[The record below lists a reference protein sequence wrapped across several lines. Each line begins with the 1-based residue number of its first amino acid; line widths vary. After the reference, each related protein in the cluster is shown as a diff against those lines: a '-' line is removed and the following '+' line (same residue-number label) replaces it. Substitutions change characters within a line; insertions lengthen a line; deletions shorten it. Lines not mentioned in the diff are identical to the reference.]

1 MIFLWPQLLFL
12 LLLVPALIGLYI
24 WAQRRRKKYAVRY
37 ASLSIIKEAIGKGP
51 GWRRHIPPALFLL
64 ALIFMLFA
72 LARPMAIVSLPAQEG
87 TVVLAI
93 DVSGSMFA
101 DDLKPNR
108 MEAAKDAA
116 KTFVSR
122 QPQGIKIAVVS
133 FSDNAF
139 IVQAPTIDK
148 DAAISAINRLQP
160 QRGTAIGRGILTS
173 LDALF
178 EGSDEGLP
186 SADFNSTQG
195 SRPTTGFAPTP
206 RPTISPK
213 SMQSDAIIVLVTD
226 GENNIAPAPL
236 DVAPEATKLGIRV
249 YTIGIGTAEGTI
261 LKVQGR
267 SVRVRLDEQTL
278 KRVAE
283 ATAAD
288 YFNASNESDLRK
300 VYENL
305 STHLVIRTERTE
317 ITALFTALATVFA
330 VAAGTLSVFWF
341 NRLP

>member
-1 MIFLWPQLLFL
+1 MVFLWPQLLFL
-12 LLLVPALIGLYI
+12 LFLVPVLVALYI
-24 WAQRRRKKYAVRY
+24 WAQYRRKKYAVRY
-37 ASLSIIKEAIGKGP
+37 ASLSIVKEAIGKGP

-64 ALIFMLFA
+64 ALILMLFA

-101 DDLKPNR
+101 DDLKPSR

-116 KTFVSR
+116 RTFVSR

-139 IVQAPTIDK
+139 IVQAPTTDK
-148 DAAISAINRLQP
+148 DAAISSINRLQP

-186 SADFNSTQG
+186 SADFNSSQG
-195 SRPTTGFAPTP
+195 NRPISGFAPTP
-206 RPTISPK
+206 RPTLSPK
-213 SMQSDAIIVLVTD
+213 SMQSDAIVVLVTD
-226 GENNIAPAPL
+226 GENNVAPAPL
-236 DVAPEATKLGIRV
+236 DVAPEAAKLGIRV
-249 YTIGIGTAEGTI
+249 YTIGIGTPEGTI

-278 KRVAE
+278 KKIAD
-283 ATAAD
+283 ATQAD
-288 YFNASNESDLRK
+288 YFNASSETDLKK

-317 ITALFTALATVFA
+317 ITALFTALAAAFA
-330 VAAGTLSVFWF
+330 LAAGALSLFWF